1 MASGGFEGRR
11 RGCIAIIATT
21 SGLDMELLSGVARF
35 VFALGVMA
43 LVVLGAQPAWGQG
56 NSAAAHWCAA
66 NFPPGERGRCV
77 SQAAH
82 GSGPF
87 YACGPGGTNVGL
99 CGGVGGV
106 CCEAGQVCAAN
117 ACVTPTPTS
126 TPTLTAT
133 PTATFTVTATPTPTF
148 TPAPPPTDCGN
159 PSLAPFALPAGSI
172 AIFPKII
179 ADGLRDTAIQL
190 TNTSN
195 LVSFARCF
203 YVDGSTCAAKD
214 FLLMLT
220 AQQPTYW
227 VASQGRHVTPPP
239 APDPGAVPAVS
250 VPFAGELKCV
260 QVDSTGVPIAM
271 NSLTGAA
278 TLLGPE
284 GDASKYDAITIPGF
298 QSSTGSVLQLD
309 DVQYGACPRDLRFIH
324 IEEGGVNPA
333 LPNSVVTNRLTLVPC
348 TQDLTTLGG
357 ATVSVKFEFVDEF
370 ELRLSAATTF
380 ACWADL
386 ELGSGVAGIGAH
398 FGYTR
403 VIPGGTCRSG
413 ANVGG
418 PCFEDT
424 DCSGGVCA
432 AKPVLGVLEA
442 TYTEQTGASARE
454 ASSPLVCGAAPGATI
469 TLPPPP

>member
-1 MASGGFEGRR
+1 MASGG
-11 RGCIAIIATT
+11 
-21 SGLDMELLSGVARF
+21 ELLSGAARF
-35 VFALGVMA
+35 VPALGVMA
-43 LVVLGAQPAWGQG
+43 LAMLGAQPALGQG

-77 SQAAH
+77 SQAAQ

-106 CCEAGQVCAAN
+106 CCTLGQVCVAN
-117 ACVTPTPTS
+117 ACATPTPTVTPTSTHTNTPTPTPTS
-126 TPTLTAT
+126 TPTNTHTDTPTPT
-133 PTATFTVTATPTPTF
+133 PTATFTVTSTPTPTF
-148 TPAPPPTDCGN
+148 TPGLPPPTDCGN

-172 AIFPKII
+172 AIFPKVI
-179 ADGLRDTAIQL
+179 ADGVRDTAVQL

-195 LVSFARCF
+195 VTSFARCF
-203 YVDGSTCAAKD
+203 YVDGSTCAVQN
-214 FLLMLT
+214 FLLTLT
-220 AQQPTYW
+220 TQQPTYW
-227 VASQGRHVTPPP
+227 VASQGR
-239 APDPGAVPAVS
+239 PGVPAVS

-284 GDASKYDAITIPGF
+284 GDVSKYDAITIPGF
-298 QSSTGSVLQLD
+298 QSSTGSVVQLD
-309 DVQYGACPRDLRFIH
+309 DVQYGACPRDLRFTH

-348 TQDLTTLGG
+348 TEDLTTLGG
-357 ATVSVKFEFVDEF
+357 ATVRVKFEFVDEF
-370 ELRLSAATTF
+370 ELRLSETTTIT
-380 ACWADL
+380 CWADF
-386 ELGSGVAGIGAH
+386 ELGSGVAGVGAH
-398 FGYTR
+398 LGYTR

-413 ANVGG
+413 NVGA

-432 AKPVLGVLEA
+432 ANPVLGVLES

-454 ASSPLVCGAAPGATI
+454 ARNLQVCGSAPGATI
-469 TLPPPP
+469 TLPP